1 MTGRP
6 LAALLLAA
14 LTAGPLLAQDP
25 KEPKLP
31 DAAAFDKLVVDAL
44 RDVHN
49 RGADLYN
56 TKKEYE
62 AAYRMYQ
69 GALVAVRPLLGHR
82 PAAQKIIDEGLAAAE
97 KEGVVAIR
105 AFKLHEAIEDVRS
118 YLKDPTAKKNPDPKP
133 KDPKDPKPKDPI
145 DPKPKDVTKPKD
157 PGAGAAGSVSGKVTF
172 KGQPLAAAEV
182 TVVTLDEAKPRVFTA
197 PIQTDGSYSFKEPL
211 PPGRYVVIVTATAVP
226 AKYATTTTS
235 GLTIDVK
242 PGANSQNIELK

>member
-6 LAALLLAA
+6 LAALLLAT
-14 LTAGPLLAQDP
+14 LTAGPLLAQEP
-25 KEPKLP
+25 KQEPKLP

-97 KEGVVAIR
+97 KEAVVAIR

-118 YLKDPTAKKNPDPKP
+118 YLKDPTAKKTPDPKP
-133 KDPKDPKPKDPI
+133 KDKTEA
-145 DPKPKDVTKPKD
+145 KPKDVTKPKD
-157 PGAGAAGSVSGKVTF
+157 PGPGAAGSVSGKVTF

-182 TVVTLDEAKPRVFTA
+182 TAVTLDEAKPRVFTA
-197 PIQTDGSYSFKEPL
+197 PIQADGTYSFKDPL
-211 PPGRYVVIVTATAVP
+211 PPGRYVVIVTAPAIP
-226 AKYATTTTS
+226 AKYQTTTTS
-235 GLTIDVK
+235 GLVIEI
-242 PGANSQNIELK
+242 PAGATVQNFDLK